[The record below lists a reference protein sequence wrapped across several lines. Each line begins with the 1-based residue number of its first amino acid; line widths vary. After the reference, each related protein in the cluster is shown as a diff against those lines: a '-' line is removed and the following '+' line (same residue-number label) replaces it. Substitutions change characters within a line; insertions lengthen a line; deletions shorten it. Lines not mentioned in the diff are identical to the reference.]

1 MPGRITTVLTR
12 LRLKLRSFADY
23 RVFSAMTF
31 LASVGL
37 LFCFY
42 ALAEIHLSIEK
53 QYLVGWV
60 GVLFLILFSKVD
72 SFKKP
77 PLRILFILLAVF
89 LSIRYMIWRTTETLV
104 YDGVLNFIGMS
115 LLYLAELYA
124 LTIHLMGIFANIWP
138 LETKVLPLPDD
149 TSLYPSV
156 DIFIPTYNEDVE
168 MVKITAVAALQINYP
183 KDLLHIHILDDGST
197 IDKRNDPKSSKQAW
211 ERYYCL
217 RRTARELGVNYLTRR
232 HNIRSK
238 AGNLNHGL
246 AHTGADLILA
256 LDCDHVP
263 TNDILQNTVGQFLKD
278 DKLAFVQTPHF
289 FINPNPI
296 DKNIDFLKDA
306 PSENEMFYRGC
317 HPGLNFWNSSFFC
330 GSAAIL
336 RRKYLEEVGGISGET
351 ITEDCETALSL
362 HQKGYNSV
370 FIARPM
376 VCGLSPETFDDFILQ
391 RSRWAQ
397 GMTQLLVLKNPIF
410 AKGLKFYQRVCYFNN
425 CFFWLFGISRF
436 IFIIAPAAFLLLGR
450 HVYFASVGQVIAFAL
465 PHLFASMLLAD
476 FLYGKYRWPF
486 LSELYECIQS
496 VFLMPVVFSVILNPR
511 NPTFKVTPKGKSLEI
526 NFFSRLSIPF
536 ILMCSI
542 LVLALPVGIFKW
554 FEQPLYRDVIVI
566 TLVWSLFNLCI
577 AMAAFGAFYE
587 KRQIRRSHRMWTK
600 GSVLLYFP
608 RLEKRIEA
616 KIDDISASG
625 IGVSFQLPVPLLPK
639 EQIKIEARD
648 SLGGKHLLDADMQR
662 IMQRGETYF
671 CGLGFVVATEEDRAN
686 VIRFVYT
693 DSQRWVD
700 YWGKNSVRVN
710 SFKMIGFM
718 LVMSLKGFRIS
729 SLACL
734 QLIIAPAF
742 DLLRNIRSR
751 ILTKFA
757 PNNI

>member
-1 MPGRITTVLTR
+1 
-12 LRLKLRSFADY
+12 
-23 RVFSAMTF
+23 
-31 LASVGL
+31 
-37 LFCFY
+37 
-42 ALAEIHLSIEK
+42 
-53 QYLVGWV
+53 
-60 GVLFLILFSKVD
+60 
-72 SFKKP
+72 
-77 PLRILFILLAVF
+77 
-89 LSIRYMIWRTTETLV
+89 
-104 YDGVLNFIGMS
+104 
-115 LLYLAELYA
+115 
-124 LTIHLMGIFANIWP
+124 
-138 LETKVLPLPDD
+138 
-149 TSLYPSV
+149 
-156 DIFIPTYNEDVE
+156 
-168 MVKITAVAALQINYP
+168 
-183 KDLLHIHILDDGST
+183 
-197 IDKRNDPKSSKQAW
+197 
-211 ERYYCL
+211 
-217 RRTARELGVNYLTRR
+217 
-232 HNIRSK
+232 
-238 AGNLNHGL
+238 
-246 AHTGADLILA
+246 
-256 LDCDHVP
+256 
-263 TNDILQNTVGQFLKD
+263 
-278 DKLAFVQTPHF
+278 
-289 FINPNPI
+289 
-296 DKNIDFLKDA
+296 
-306 PSENEMFYRGC
+306 
-317 HPGLNFWNSSFFC
+317 
-330 GSAAIL
+330 
-336 RRKYLEEVGGISGET
+336 
-351 ITEDCETALSL
+351 
-362 HQKGYNSV
+362 
-370 FIARPM
+370 
-376 VCGLSPETFDDFILQ
+376 
-391 RSRWAQ
+391 
-397 GMTQLLVLKNPIF
+397 
-410 AKGLKFYQRVCYFNN
+410 
-425 CFFWLFGISRF
+425 
-436 IFIIAPAAFLLLGR
+436 
-450 HVYFASVGQVIAFAL
+450 
-465 PHLFASMLLAD
+465 
-476 FLYGKYRWPF
+476 
-486 LSELYECIQS
+486 
-496 VFLMPVVFSVILNPR
+496 MPVVFSVILNPR